1 LIKHKFKISTWAAGK
16 AFMKDV
22 ENAFTSKK
30 QERDGD
36 LLIET
41 DEFYLSCHF
50 DSQKFSFIM
59 LKIFNESLEEKFKLL
74 QSKYV

>member
-1 LIKHKFKISTWAAGK
+1 MIKHKFKISTWDAGK

-22 ENAFTSKK
+22 ENAFTVKK

-50 DSQKFSFIM
+50 DANKFAFIM
-59 LKIFNESLEEKFKLL
+59 LKIINETLEDKFKLL
-74 QSKYV
+74 QSKYS